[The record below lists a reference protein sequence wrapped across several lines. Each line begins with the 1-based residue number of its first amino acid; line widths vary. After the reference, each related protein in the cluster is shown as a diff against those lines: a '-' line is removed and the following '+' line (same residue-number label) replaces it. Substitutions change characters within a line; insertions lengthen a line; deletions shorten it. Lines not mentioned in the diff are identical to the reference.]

1 MHLIIHPFFRIF
13 ANTIRGRE
21 IISLFSSHLFCN
33 VNPSQMKM
41 DDWEIIKQC
50 FKKIVIYNCELA
62 AGKEKVTSHFI
73 LLHENYYFFN
83 CYTVFST
90 HPCARTE
97 SI

>member
-1 MHLIIHPFFRIF
+1 MHLVFHPFFHIF

-50 FKKIVIYNCELA
+50 FKKNCNIQLRIGCWQRE
-62 AGKEKVTSHFI
+62 G
-73 LLHENYYFFN
+73 Y
-83 CYTVFST
+83 
-90 HPCARTE
+90 
-97 SI
+97 